1 MFFLKDLPTCE
12 MISGYGDYFEE
23 GQSKEISETLAFF
36 RDASLR
42 MRRVDAYFTA
52 NGLSWLKFLILI
64 VIDREPDR
72 DWLQYSE
79 IVDRLDVSK
88 PVISRTIRS
97 LLDEGILEETGSD
110 TDKRIKR
117 YHLTTEGTDTF
128 HSLLKGYFST
138 LTQKA

>member
-12 MISGYGDYFEE
+12 MISGYGEYFEE
-23 GQSKEISETLAFF
+23 GQAEAISDTLALF

-42 MRRVDAYFTA
+42 MRRIEAYFA
-52 NGLSWLKFLILI
+52 GYGFSWLKFLILI

-79 IVDRLDVSK
+79 IVERLDVSK

-110 TDKRIKR
+110 ADKRIKR
-117 YHLTTEGTDTF
+117 YHLTDRGNAQF
-128 HSLLKGYFST
+128 RQLLPGYFST